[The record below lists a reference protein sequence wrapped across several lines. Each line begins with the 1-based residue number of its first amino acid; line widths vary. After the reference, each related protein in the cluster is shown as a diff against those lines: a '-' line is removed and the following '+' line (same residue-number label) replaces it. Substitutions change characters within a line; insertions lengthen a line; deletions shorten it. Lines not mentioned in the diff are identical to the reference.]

1 LSWIPA
7 DALGADQLPFPVK
20 VAGEEPFVPTKAPEV
35 GQHTDDVLRD
45 VLGLDD
51 AKIAALRESGAIT

>member
-1 LSWIPA
+1 MEWFPA

-20 VAGEEPFVPTKAPEV
+20 VAGEEPLVPGKAPEV
-35 GQHTDDVLRD
+35 GEHTDAVLRD
-45 VLGLDD
+45 VLGYDD